1 MTVLYCDITGNEI
14 VNGTTSCAWRV
25 RNRRFTQ
32 IRGRELSLGGISRLE
47 EEINKEMS
55 KRDRFSFK
63 EYKQTLTQKLAEL
76 TE

>member
-14 VNGTTSCAWRV
+14 VNGTTSCAWRA

-32 IRGRELSLGGISRLE
+32 IKGRELSLGGIARLDE
-47 EEINKEMS
+47 EVFKVMS
-55 KRDRFSFK
+55 KKERFSFK
-63 EYKQTLTQKLAEL
+63 DYKQTLTQKLSEL